1 MSDISFSTSS
11 FFNVSS
17 LVIII
22 ILEFSMQHGGRKF
35 LVIDLGE
42 PTSGH
47 LATPE
52 DNELSDVQKIKL
64 DCINE
69 FYKILGEL
77 IDRYPNTKDL
87 VVSVAGPK
95 NGDSITMTNRNWKIV
110 SSEVKEKF
118 GLSSCHLLNDWEA
131 IAYSLS
137 SLKEMIS
144 RTQEGPYV
152 GLNDVP
158 KFVIGPGTGLGA
170 ALYSR
175 INNIEHV
182 NPTELGN
189 TKSSVKHY

>member
-1 MSDISFSTSS
+1 
-11 FFNVSS
+11 
-17 LVIII
+17 
-22 ILEFSMQHGGRKF
+22 MQHGGRKI
-35 LVIDLGE
+35 LVIDLGG
-42 PTSGH
+42 TNLRAAFGN
-47 LATPE
+47 PE

-137 SLKEMIS
+137 SLKES
-144 RTQEGPYV
+144 DLRVLKSGPYV

-189 TKSSVKHY
+189 TKSSVKHYLNIFGINIFFLAPGP